1 MPRTVLKTATYC
13 AMHLVVATTVA
24 FALTGSW
31 RAALA
36 IGLIE
41 PFVQTFFF
49 ALHERLWAGRDRR
62 AAAAADA
69 LSACA
74 CVHVRLSA
82 WRELKLNR
90 AAAKTTTYGLMH
102 LVVAVAV
109 AYALTGSWAQALA
122 IGLIEPVVQT
132 FAFALHERAW
142 ARREARV
149 SAAGVEAY

>member
-1 MPRTVLKTATYC
+1 MNRTVCKSLTYGL
-13 AMHLVVATTVA
+13 MHLVVATAVA

-41 PFVQTFFF
+41 PFVQTFAF
-49 ALHERLWAGRDRR
+49 ALHERAWAGRDRR

-74 CVHVRLSA
+74 CVHVRLSGVKD
-82 WRELKLNR
+82 LKLDR
-90 AAAKTTTYGLMH
+90 TAAKADTYAVMH
-102 LVVAVAV
+102 LVVAMTVAF
-109 AYALTGSWAQALA
+109 ALTGSWTQALA

-132 FAFALHERAW
+132 LAFVLHERAW
-142 ARREARV
+142 GRSERRRADR
-149 SAAGVEAY
+149 ALA